1 MNKNEPMFKTA
12 SIDIK
17 LINFLPHTMHTMATE
32 KLITHTLAQST
43 VTKHIWNELN
53 LAEYWRSSSPVHIT
67 RCYDGKFV
75 YRLFRSGAWNTC
87 TPKAIRYFI
96 KFKVVYSYS
105 GRFLWLEP
113 VVLPYFPMEEHS
125 SRIISKPLH
134 ATHRQNSIE
143 RRLLVIFLN
152 LVLGHAPGKKTNKTR
167 EKKNPI
173 IRLIQIQRLMDDL
186 NGKLEIRNLDKVLR
200 MSLPTNGFQV
210 YSFIILFMFVRLFA
224 LFLSLQ
230 VLSTRYSLFV
240 KQSYREIWTRHNIRI
255 EACKK
260 QDMI

>member
-1 MNKNEPMFKTA
+1 
-12 SIDIK
+12 
-17 LINFLPHTMHTMATE
+17 
-32 KLITHTLAQST
+32 
-43 VTKHIWNELN
+43 
-53 LAEYWRSSSPVHIT
+53 
-67 RCYDGKFV
+67 
-75 YRLFRSGAWNTC
+75 
-87 TPKAIRYFI
+87 
-96 KFKVVYSYS
+96 
-105 GRFLWLEP
+105 
-113 VVLPYFPMEEHS
+113 
-125 SRIISKPLH
+125 
-134 ATHRQNSIE
+134 
-143 RRLLVIFLN
+143 
-152 LVLGHAPGKKTNKTR
+152 
-167 EKKNPI
+167 
-173 IRLIQIQRLMDDL
+173 MDDL